1 MRKNNVNFAINME
14 NQYIKT
20 YPELMNGKT
29 VMYVHGFG
37 SAASTNTVKLLQTL
51 MPNARVIAED
61 IPLTPTEAMT
71 MLKAMCER
79 EKPDLI
85 IGTSMGGMYT
95 EMLRGYDRIMVN
107 PALQMGDT
115 MSEHGMIGKQT
126 FQNPR
131 KDGIQEFIVTKAL
144 AKEYKEMT
152 THCFEDMTDDD
163 PERVW
168 GIFGDKDPVVH
179 TFDLFHE
186 HYPQAIH
193 FHGEHRLTEKV
204 INHYLIPLI
213 RHIDDRQDGRERPVL
228 YITLDA
234 MRDQYG
240 KPKSSLNKAYEFLL
254 NYYDINILAS
264 APTNHHD
271 QLTNTQLWVEEY
283 LSAPAWNKVVFCNR
297 AELLLGDYLIDTHK
311 NPGFMGTCIELGSDE
326 FKTWEEILVFFQRI
340 GGQ

>member
-1 MRKNNVNFAINME
+1 MQKIKDKQPVSME

-20 YPELMNGKT
+20 YPELMKGKT

-37 SAASTNTVKLLQTL
+37 SAASTNTVKVLQTL

-61 IPLTPTEAMT
+61 IPLNPTEAMQ
-71 MLKAMCER
+71 MLNDMCAN

-115 MSEHGMIGKQT
+115 MSEHGMIGKQV

-131 KDGIQEFIVTKAL
+131 KDGVQEFIVTKAL

-152 THCFEDMTDDD
+152 THCFETMTDEDKS
-163 PERVW
+163 RVW
-168 GIFGDKDPVVH
+168 GIFGDNDPVVH

-186 HYPQAIH
+186 HYPQAMH

-204 INHYLIPLI
+204 IHRYLIPLI
-213 RHIDDRQDGRERPVL
+213 RQIDDRQDGRQRPVM
-228 YITLDA
+228 YITFDA
-234 MRDQYG
+234 MCDQYG
-240 KPKSSLNKAYEFLL
+240 KPKSSLQKAYEMLL
-254 NYYDINILAS
+254 PFYDIFVVAKS
-264 APTNHHD
+264 PTNNHSFLTDVQTWTEEFLSMPAHD
-271 QLTNTQLWVEEY
+271 
-283 LSAPAWNKVVFCNR
+283 KVIFSNR
-297 AELLLGDYLIDTHK
+297 ADLLLGDYLIDTAK
-311 NPGFMGTCIELGSDE
+311 QPDFMGTVIELGSPD
-326 FKTWEEILVFFQRI
+326 FKTWEEIIVFFERI
-340 GGQ
+340 GCQ